1 MVQNDRV
8 NLSVMLHISGTII
21 IRLSFMVHIC
31 KIIMRPGFFFHFFKV
46 LIFVVVSRVKGQKMV
61 QNDKKFCLY
70 VSRTIHDMKV
80 IMVHICKMI
89 KSPGV
94 FFLILILQIVSR
106 VKGQK
111 MTQNDKKLS
120 LALLILGTIHN
131 MVVIYGTHV

>member
-31 KIIMRPGFFFHFFKV
+31 KIIICPGFFFHFFKV

-70 VSRTIHDMKV
+70 VSRTIHEMKV
-80 IMVHICKMI
+80 IMVHICKII
-89 KSPGV
+89 KSPGA
-94 FFLILILQIVSR
+94 FFF
-106 VKGQK
+106 
-111 MTQNDKKLS
+111 NFDF
-120 LALLILGTIHN
+120 ADC
-131 MVVIYGTHV
+131 